1 MRTNVLRP
9 ILGTLGFLACV
20 SFAVTAEAQSL
31 QERMA
36 NVRAKQSR
44 AAEVEK
50 AKGREIQLRMST
62 IIKNVELREVSAKE
76 ALSWFSATS
85 NVPTV
90 INWKV
95 LQAAGVD
102 PETTIS
108 LSLPE
113 LPASRALELILSQMS
128 PDGVELMTETT
139 PWYINITTKA
149 ELNKKTKT
157 QIYLIGDLL
166 HKVPDFKDAPKFD
179 LTEITRASSGG
190 GGGGGGSLFDES
202 QEEETQKTTA
212 ELTDEIV
219 QLIRDNVEPTIWRE
233 NGGTATITKW
243 KETLIITAPG
253 YVHEKI
259 GTPLRT
265 IRSNNG
271 AGAAGAGAGNVR
283 RGAGAVGFDP
293 TVGVANSGHVFDV
306 QGWVSAD
313 RRYVNLTTGF
323 TQANVQQP
331 IRTVPIQ
338 GAVGPGPFVPRR

>member
-1 MRTNVLRP
+1 MRTHVLRP

-20 SFAVTAEAQSL
+20 SFAVPAQAQSL

-44 AAEVEK
+44 AASADK
-50 AKGREIQLRMST
+50 AQARQIQLRMAA
-62 IIKNVELREVSAKE
+62 IIKNVELREVTGKE

-85 NVPTV
+85 GVPTV
-90 INWKV
+90 INWKT

-102 PETTIS
+102 PEATVS

-113 LPASRALELILSQMS
+113 LPASKALELILSQMS
-128 PDGVELMTETT
+128 PEGTDLMTEVT

-149 ELNKKTKT
+149 ELNKKTTT

-166 HKVPDFKDAPKFD
+166 HKVPDFKNAPKFD
-179 LTEITRASSGG
+179 LNEITRASSGG
-190 GGGGGGSLFDES
+190 SGSSGSLFGDDEA
-202 QEEETQKTTA
+202 EEEEQKTAA
-212 ELTDEIV
+212 EQADEIV

-243 KETLIITAPG
+243 KETLIITAPK

-259 GTPLRT
+259 GTPISS

-271 AGAAGAGAGNVR
+271 AGGAGAGAGNVR
-283 RGAGAVGFDP
+283 TGAGAVGFDP

-323 TQANVQQP
+323 TQATVRQP
-331 IRTVPIQ
+331 IRTVQVQ
-338 GAVGPGPFVPRR
+338 GAVGGQRNGFR